1 MPMRPRRFSPIA
13 WTCLSAAAFPKP
25 CCSAIERWDGWHGPG
40 APRTRRS
47 NYLGGLH
54 AIGQARNLPRLC
66 VASLADQVRLNS
78 HRFRASTCS
87 DLCAR
92 IDELLA
98 DGSVPQGRLWRR
110 SVTLLADT
118 AKGYAR
124 IAARDWAGALEP
136 LARAEE
142 VAKKIRM
149 GRLRIELLGLRAF
162 VLSRIGQ
169 EFDRLAQG
177 SRRPRRAPMVCSVFS
192 PTPTPSL
199 EPGLKRS
206 SAAEEKRPDRSPR
219 SRAPRRSSRLQPPPR
234 AAPSSA
240 LTPKERQVLE
250 LLAQNFS
257 NKEIGLA
264 MQVGEETIKWHV
276 KNLFSKLNAFSR
288 KQVVM
293 RARLLGFLTQEL

>member
-1 MPMRPRRFSPIA
+1 MDVLERSGVPEAVLLGYRTLGRIA
-13 WTCLSAAAFPKP
+13 WARGAENQ
-25 CCSAIERWDGWHGPG
+25 AIEF
-40 APRTRRS
+40 
-47 NYLGGLH
+47 LGGLH
-54 AIGQARNLPRLC
+54 AVGQARNLPRLC
-66 VASLADQVRLNS
+66 IASLADQARLNS
-78 HRFRASTCS
+78 HRFRASTCA

-92 IDELLA
+92 IDDLLA
-98 DGSVPQGRLWRR
+98 DGSLPQGRLWRR

-136 LARAEE
+136 LRRAED
-142 VAKKIRM
+142 VAQKSRM

-162 VLSRIGQ
+162 VLSQLGRTSDDMLK
-169 EFDRLAQG
+169 EAVDLARSYGLQRVFADAHPALG
-177 SRRPRRAPMVCSVFS
+177 VWVEEIVGGGGEETVRPVTEKPRPPALVSY
-192 PTPTPSL
+192 
-199 EPGLKRS
+199 
-206 SAAEEKRPDRSPR
+206 SAA
-219 SRAPRRSSRLQPPPR
+219 AGR

-288 KQVVM
+288 RQVVV
-293 RARLLGFLTQEL
+293 RARLLGFLTQDL